1 MRTGYI
7 AIIGAPN
14 AGKSTLMNRVLGT
27 KLSIV
32 SPKAQTT
39 RMKTLGVLTEEQYQ
53 MIFVD
58 TPGVFTGTKR
68 RLDRAM
74 VANAFDSAKDAD
86 VIILLVD
93 AEYGKISDDT
103 QSIIDKLKSKKQKI
117 VLALNKIDA
126 IDRQTLLPLTQLY
139 NDTGVF
145 SDIVMISALKGDGI
159 DQLKKLI
166 KDNLPLSHFLY
177 PPDFLTDSSEKLLA
191 AEITREQLYMQLSQE
206 LPYSTMVDPESFE
219 EFKNGDVKIAQSIV
233 VARDSQKSIV
243 LGNGGA
249 RIKSIREAAQKEMM
263 RVLDRKVHLFLN
275 VKVRENWDD
284 TKENFRSW
292 GLEWN
297 S

>member
-14 AGKSTLMNRVLGT
+14 AGKSTLMNKLLGT
-27 KLSIV
+27 KISIV

-39 RMKTLGVLTEEQYQ
+39 RMKMLGVLTEEQYQ

-86 VIILLVD
+86 VIVLLVD
-93 AEYGKISDDT
+93 AEYQKISDDT
-103 QSIIDKLKSKKQKI
+103 QSIIEKLKSKKQKI
-117 VLALNKIDA
+117 ILALNKIDA
-126 IDRQTLLPLTQLY
+126 IDRQQLLPLTELY
-139 NDTGVF
+139 NATGVF
-145 SDIVMISALKGDGI
+145 SDVVMVSALKGDGL

-166 KDNLPLSHFLY
+166 KGNLPIHPFLY
-177 PPDFLTDSSEKLLA
+177 PPDYLTETPERLIA

-206 LPYSTMVDPESFE
+206 LPYATMVDPESFE
-219 EFKNGDVKIAQSIV
+219 EFKNGDVKISQSVI

-249 RIKSIREAAQKEMM
+249 RVKSIREAAQKEMS
-263 RVLDRKVHLFLN
+263 RVLGRKVHLFLN

-284 TKENFRSW
+284 TKENFRTW
-292 GLEWN
+292 GLEYN